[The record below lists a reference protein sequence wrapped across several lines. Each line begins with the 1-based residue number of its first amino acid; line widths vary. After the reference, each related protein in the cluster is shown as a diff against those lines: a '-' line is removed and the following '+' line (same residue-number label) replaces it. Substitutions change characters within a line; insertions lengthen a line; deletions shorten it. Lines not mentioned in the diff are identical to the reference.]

1 MNEKDILDLVIP
13 ERINTLLIQRK
24 RTEPC
29 ADKKTL
35 LLTEQAEALLK
46 QLPKEDWMILTRY
59 MDHQTNVMAE
69 SETYLYSCGV
79 TDGIRMMRYISNL

>member
-1 MNEKDILDLVIP
+1 MNEKDILDLVIS
-13 ERINTLLIQRK
+13 ERINTLLIQKK

-46 QLPKEDWMILTRY
+46 QLPKEDWMILSRY
-59 MDHQTNVMAE
+59 MDHQHELLAE
-69 SETYLYSCGV
+69 TETYLYSCGL
-79 TDGIRMMRYISNL
+79 TDGIRMMKYIEKL